1 MPRFLPIFVGMLF
14 QMDMFDVRKIFDRTE
29 GDVRR
34 TAFETCGQVCSRQI
48 DIETDGEV
56 IRQVRYTGGCNGNTQ
71 GVAALVAGMKIDEA
85 IARLEGIDCNGR
97 GTSCPD
103 QLARALKQL

>member
-1 MPRFLPIFVGMLF
+1 MPRFLSIFVGILF

>member
-1 MPRFLPIFVGMLF
+1 
-14 QMDMFDVRKIFDRTE
+14 MDMFDVRKIFDRTE

-34 TAFETCGQVCSRQI
+34 TAFETCGHVCSRQI

-103 QLARALKQL
+103 QLVRALKQL

>member
-1 MPRFLPIFVGMLF
+1 
-14 QMDMFDVRKIFDRTE
+14 MDMFDVRKIFDRTE

-56 IRQVRYTGGCNGNTQ
+56 IRQVRYTGGCSGNTQ

>member
-1 MPRFLPIFVGMLF
+1 MPRFLFIFVGMIF
-14 QMDMFDVRKIFDRTE
+14 QTDMFDVRKIFDRTE
-29 GDVRR
+29 GEVRR

-56 IRQVRYTGGCNGNTQ
+56 IRQVRYTGGCSGNTQ

-103 QLARALKQL
+103 QLARALRQL

>member
-1 MPRFLPIFVGMLF
+1 
-14 QMDMFDVRKIFDRTE
+14 MDMFDVRKIFDRTE

>member
-1 MPRFLPIFVGMLF
+1 MPRFLSIFVGMIF

-56 IRQVRYTGGCNGNTQ
+56 IRQVRYTGGCSGNTQ

-85 IARLEGIDCNGR
+85 IARLEGIDCNSR

-103 QLARALKQL
+103 QLARALRQL

>member
-1 MPRFLPIFVGMLF
+1 
-14 QMDMFDVRKIFDRTE
+14 MDMFDVRKIFDRTE

-56 IRQVRYTGGCNGNTQ
+56 IMQVRYTGGCNGNTQ

>member
-1 MPRFLPIFVGMLF
+1 
-14 QMDMFDVRKIFDRTE
+14 MFDVRKIFDRTE
-29 GDVRR
+29 GDVRL
-34 TAFETCGQVCSRQI
+34 TSFETCGQVCSRQI
-48 DIETDGEV
+48 DIVTDGEM
-56 IRQVRYTGGCNGNTQ
+56 IKQVRYTGGCNGNTQ

-85 IARLEGIDCNGR
+85 IARLEGIDCKGR